1 MPGFCQMTGTLSP
14 LLDSVVG
21 GGTPERRNVRVLMD
35 PMQLCPEKTFLDSP
49 VTICPHKTLNY
60 SRGIISEPDP
70 LTTTDAEILDGFS
83 GQGVIQLPNHQPQP
97 KQNLTI
103 HIFYHSYIAI
113 KISTPISIIDTAPTT
128 FNSLSISAAPSSS
141 TAYLVLETSTTTS
154 NTIPA
159 TPQDA
164 KQTSKPRRKK
174 HPPKTHLTL

>member
-1 MPGFCQMTGTLSP
+1 MPAVEVIITIDTCFKAK
-14 LLDSVVG
+14 
-21 GGTPERRNVRVLMD
+21 NVF
-35 PMQLCPEKTFLDSP
+35 QNS
-49 VTICPHKTLNY
+49 Y
-60 SRGIISEPDP
+60 SYQII
-70 LTTTDAEILDGFS
+70 
-83 GQGVIQLPNHQPQP
+83 NHNPS
-97 KQNLTI
+97 KNLTI

-174 HPPKTHLTL
+174 HPPKNPSNTIKPEI